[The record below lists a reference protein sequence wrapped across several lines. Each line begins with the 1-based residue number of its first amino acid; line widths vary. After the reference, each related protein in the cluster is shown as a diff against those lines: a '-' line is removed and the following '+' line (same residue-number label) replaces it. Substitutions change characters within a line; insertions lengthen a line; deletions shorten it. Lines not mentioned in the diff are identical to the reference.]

1 MIPGQVVGKHTL
13 SQVGVNLAKEMK
25 MAVALMCASDCRQLG
40 EKSTERPVNASED
53 REKVRRE
60 SAAALLQQCPAYFL
74 ALMSPIYSYLA
85 QGVLPHY
92 LSRNHVL

>member
-1 MIPGQVVGKHTL
+1 MKVKGRYRIDNKMKT
-13 SQVGVNLAKEMK
+13 K

-60 SAAALLQQCPAYFL
+60 SAAATYTFSNCTFGTVSGGIGHGQS
-74 ALMSPIYSYLA
+74 MSS
-85 QGVLPHY
+85 
-92 LSRNHVL
+92 SSDRS